1 MLPARELIRIMLAV
15 LVANGVL
22 TFQEADKAMHKADL
36 NLPNSPIDELSMEQL
51 VESLK

>member
-1 MLPARELIRIMLAV
+1 MLPAREMIRIILAI
-15 LVANGVL
+15 LIANGVL
-22 TFQEADKAMHKADL
+22 TIIEAEKAMKKADA